1 MDNSDTYISQP
12 ENDGTSSNK
21 KGKVFLSN
29 LHDIVILVAVILLVF
44 SVLLRVVIVSGHS
57 MNDTLVN
64 GDCLL
69 LLSNLFYREPERG
82 DIIVAR
88 KADFEDGKP
97 IIKRVIATEGQKV
110 NIDFDAG
117 IVYVDDVAL
126 DEPYTLTPT
135 TLHEGVSFP
144 LTVDKGCVFVLGDN
158 RDESKDSRSPEIGL
172 IDCREILG
180 KAIFVLFPGDDDG
193 DIQRDLSR
201 IGVIS

>member
-1 MDNSDTYISQP
+1 MSVVRQSIH
-12 ENDGTSSNK
+12 
-21 KGKVFLSN
+21 V
-29 LHDIVILVAVILLVF
+29 LLVGGREHPHLQGTWGP
-44 SVLLRVVIVSGHS
+44 S
-57 MNDTLVN
+57 
-64 GDCLL
+64 
-69 LLSNLFYREPERG
+69 LLSSQRP
-82 DIIVAR
+82 
-88 KADFEDGKP
+88 
-97 IIKRVIATEGQKV
+97 VIATEGQKV